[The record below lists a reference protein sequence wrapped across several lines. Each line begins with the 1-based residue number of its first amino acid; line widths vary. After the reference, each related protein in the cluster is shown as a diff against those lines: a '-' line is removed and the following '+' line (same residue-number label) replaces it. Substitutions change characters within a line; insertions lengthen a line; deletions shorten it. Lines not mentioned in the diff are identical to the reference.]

1 MQFYSRLMFA
11 CLLFLGVQAF
21 GLPTLT
27 LPPGITGSQFR
38 VTAFHTGLSYPN
50 SMAVLPDKSLLVCT
64 MDASQPGGDSI
75 FSRGDVVRL
84 ADPGNTGTATSV
96 TTVYSGLP
104 FPAQGIR
111 MIGPDL
117 AVVSLTGVGRTQ
129 LVFLKA
135 GSNPTD
141 RYTNAGTIELVSPT
155 FDRAQNTTLDTRPTP
170 RGTNSYDVFFSV
182 SDGSTT
188 PGTVTVT
195 GMLTGSVSKNSIVK
209 ISVQPTAG
217 TPIVG
222 GWPRY
227 RCCLTRSRA
236 HAPPNRQ
243 VKRMIWPTLIVPGP
257 NVPAHPGTYLRTNGQ
272 GGEKPA
278 LG

>member
-1 MQFYSRLMFA
+1 
-11 CLLFLGVQAF
+11 
-21 GLPTLT
+21 
-27 LPPGITGSQFR
+27 
-38 VTAFHTGLSYPN
+38 
-50 SMAVLPDKSLLVCT
+50 
-64 MDASQPGGDSI
+64 
-75 FSRGDVVRL
+75 VRL

-135 GSNPTD
+135 GANATD